1 MAAPLKLKQQKFT
14 TTSREQVLVTKHLPI
29 ASVLVDT
36 PVSHLEGIY
45 DYLVP
50 QHLSDTA
57 TVGTKVLIE
66 FGKGRTEGL
75 LLSRKAESEQ
85 SARLKPI
92 LELASPSGLVSTAL
106 IKHIELVRNRFGGS
120 FWSILKSAIPSR
132 VVKEERSLNSPSEEI
147 AELTYESPGLR
158 DLIGKSDYSSLEKK
172 ERILWGVNFPI
183 TVNPDYFLLELIKVR
198 AMKSQVLILVPDEK
212 DLERLASPLS
222 ELFGNDFIEIGS
234 HLNKNLRYR
243 YFLQAAFKSPKVIIA
258 TRSGAFT
265 PYYLVPQ

>member
-85 SARLKPI
+85 SARLK
-92 LELASPSGLVSTAL
+92 T
-106 IKHIELVRNRFGGS
+106 NF
-120 FWSILKSAIPSR
+120 
-132 VVKEERSLNSPSEEI
+132 
-147 AELTYESPGLR
+147 
-158 DLIGKSDYSSLEKK
+158 
-172 ERILWGVNFPI
+172 GVNFSKWI
-183 TVNPDYFLLELIKVR
+183 
-198 AMKSQVLILVPDEK
+198 S
-212 DLERLASPLS
+212 
-222 ELFGNDFIEIGS
+222 
-234 HLNKNLRYR
+234 
-243 YFLQAAFKSPKVIIA
+243 
-258 TRSGAFT
+258 
-265 PYYLVPQ
+265 

>member
-14 TTSREQVLVTKHLPI
+14 TTSREQVLLTTHLPI

-75 LLSRKAESEQ
+75 LLSRKAQSEQ

-172 ERILWGVNFPI
+172 
-183 TVNPDYFLLELIKVR
+183 
-198 AMKSQVLILVPDEK
+198 
-212 DLERLASPLS
+212 S
-222 ELFGNDFIEIGS
+222 EFYGE
-234 HLNKNLRYR
+234 
-243 YFLQAAFKSPKVIIA
+243 
-258 TRSGAFT
+258 
-265 PYYLVPQ
+265 